1 MTIKEMRELAINRAL
16 DFYETKKEAAKVLGI
31 SEKSL
36 YTFIAEQK
44 GEAENLLKSRQIK

>member
-1 MTIKEMRELAINRAL
+1 MREMVINKALAV
-16 DFYETKKEAAKVLGI
+16 YKTKKEAAKVLGI